1 MIGSTSKITIISEKP
16 CGINQSQVGWLR
28 LLTSTSSSK
37 VANLKITSNLRLSYQ
52 KIGISIFNTMI
63 LSEITR
69 WPSYFAFGTES
80 VWLLRHDWPSGTV
93 EPKTWC
99 QLPFPWLHI
108 SISKGKFIHSKQ
120 KAQNS
125 SVSNSL
131 EIAILTS

>member
-1 MIGSTSKITIISEKP
+1 MIGSTSKITKISEKP

-80 VWLLRHDWPSGTV
+80 VWLLRHDWPSGTG
-93 EPKTWC
+93 
-99 QLPFPWLHI
+99 
-108 SISKGKFIHSKQ
+108 SQ
-120 KAQNS
+120 KLGANFLSPDYIFQ
-125 SVSNSL
+125 SVKENL
-131 EIAILTS
+131 YTVNKKLKILLLATV